1 MVPELC
7 TMRGKAAMNDSTNE
21 TYGRWLDELAS
32 RPRFGPDDLLGSA
45 NLIDAAARQR
55 AAESMVTGTCMSL
68 ARPIVTDVR
77 GRYSGVEVEGSHG
90 QIAAFTNRPAFAGI
104 VDVGS
109 DWVRIGAHGQQHTH
123 LDSLNHI
130 GRAGHWYNGFSVDD
144 PAGPSLAYLAD
155 HLLVTR
161 GVLVD
166 IPAVRG
172 TDWVDAA
179 APVTGEDID
188 AALQR
193 QGAAFAPGDALLLY
207 MGRDRYERAGHH
219 MDVAAGRPT
228 PGAGSGAA
236 RWIAEHDVSVLA
248 WDFQDAVAPDEPV
261 WQVHLLIWAIG
272 LLVVDNCDLG
282 PAAAQ
287 IEHSRRS
294 TGGFIVT
301 APAIPHATGAIV
313 QPLFIQ

>member
-1 MVPELC
+1 
-7 TMRGKAAMNDSTNE
+7 MNDSANE

-32 RPRFGPDDLLGSA
+32 RRRFGPDDLLGSA

-55 AAESMVTGTCMSL
+55 AAESMVTGASMSL
-68 ARPIVTDVR
+68 ARPIVSDVR

-90 QIAAFTNRPAFAGI
+90 QIAAFANRPAFAGM

-123 LDSLNHI
+123 LDCLNHI
-130 GRAGHWYNGFSVDD
+130 GRAGHWYNGFSVEDS
-144 PAGPSLAYLAD
+144 AGPSLAVVAD
-155 HLLVTR
+155 HVLVTR

-166 IPAVRG
+166 IPAVRD

-188 AALQR
+188 AALAR
-193 QGAAFAPGDALLLY
+193 QGAPFAPGDALLLY
-207 MGRDRYERAGHH
+207 MGRDRYEQAGHH
-219 MDVAAGRPT
+219 MDLAAGQPT

-236 RWIAEHDVSVLA
+236 RWIADHDVSLVA
-248 WDFQDAVAPDEPV
+248 WDFQDGVTPAEPV

-287 IEHSRRS
+287 VQQTGRS
-294 TGGFIVT
+294 KGAFIVT
-301 APAIPHATGAIV
+301 APPIPHVTGALV